1 MKNLIEKIENSISSI
16 FSKEDILKLLKEENP
31 YSSFVVVY
39 DEKDIPSNIVYKKLD
54 GYLYELSSN
63 DLSELK
69 SAIFSIHESFYGK
82 DVDDFIGLIEDS
94 PKKFI
99 ELCSNLDTDMI
110 ELELHGNEIIP
121 SLNLESISF
130 NESQLLN
137 FFK

>member
-31 YSSFVVVY
+31 YSSFVIVY
-39 DEKDIPSNIVYKKLD
+39 SEKDIPINIEYKKIEHN
-54 GYLYELSSN
+54 LYQLTSN

-69 SAIFSIHESFYGK
+69 SAIFSIHESYYDK
-82 DVDDFIGLIEDS
+82 YVDDFIDLIEDS
-94 PKKFI
+94 PREFI

-110 ELELHGNEIIP
+110 ELELNGNEIIP